1 MGCFSLVAQLVEHSA
16 VNRKVAGSRPVERVW
31 FYGLMVMTADFE
43 SASLGSIPSRTYIGE
58 DCVNINVLLSNN
70 VNLLIFF
77 ISCELIILD
86 CWSLFIYICDAGIL
100 SKLNALNR

>member
-1 MGCFSLVAQLVEHSA
+1 
-16 VNRKVAGSRPVERVW
+16 
-31 FYGLMVMTADFE
+31 
-43 SASLGSIPSRTYIGE
+43 
-58 DCVNINVLLSNN
+58 VNINVLLSNN

-86 CWSLFIYICDAGIL
+86 CWSSFIYICDAGIL